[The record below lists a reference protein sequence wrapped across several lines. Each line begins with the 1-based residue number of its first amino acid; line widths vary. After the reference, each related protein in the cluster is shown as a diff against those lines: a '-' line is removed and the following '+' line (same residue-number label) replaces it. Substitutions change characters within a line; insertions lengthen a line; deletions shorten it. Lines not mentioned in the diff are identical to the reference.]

1 MTNSLFLSISE
12 WLRARHYRK
21 DLGSLLE
28 LLSPTK
34 NDCILDVGA
43 GTGWIASRIAE
54 LCDETYAL
62 EPKQDRVEYIK
73 KKHPSVKAFSATSQ
87 SVPFPEK
94 YFDKIY
100 SVFAFHHFG
109 DQDDTLEEFRRIL
122 KPKGLLLIQEFYPE
136 SKPLVEKARFLGP
149 KELNNMLGSHRFRQ
163 DSVRDASIGYFLLA
177 QKEPED

>member
-1 MTNSLFLSISE
+1 MNNSFLLSISE
-12 WLRARHYRK
+12 WFRARHYQK

-28 LLSPTK
+28 LLSPSK

-73 KKHPSVKAFSATSQ
+73 KKHTSVKAFSATSQ
-87 SVPFPEK
+87 SVPFPEN

-122 KPKGLLLIQEFYPE
+122 KPNGMLLIQEFYPE
-136 SKPLVEKARFLGP
+136 SKPIVEKARFLGP
-149 KELNNMLGSHRFRQ
+149 KQLNDMLSVHRFRQ
-163 DSVRDASIGYFLLA
+163 DTVRDASVGYFLLA